1 VGNTQAEH
9 GPVAQHGFMT
19 IWQLLNV
26 SAAAVGLVIIV
37 VMAAIPFLTDERGR
51 ATSQRFIGRRRPVLG
66 PPPHPPRGTA

>member
-1 VGNTQAEH
+1 
-9 GPVAQHGFMT
+9 MT

-26 SAAAVGLVIIV
+26 SAAAIGLVIIV

-51 ATSQRFIGRRRPVLG
+51 STSERFAGRRRDVLG